1 MRTCSSPCQIRTPHV
16 FLTMCVGQVKIQK
29 MRSNLEEKLM
39 KRMTSVHRRGEE
51 WRAAAQAQ
59 HLQQLRRATTE
70 HQARRVKTISHH
82 LSGTGS
88 NASCGCFPCNSDNI
102 ISGNL
107 LNY

>member
-1 MRTCSSPCQIRTPHV
+1 
-16 FLTMCVGQVKIQK
+16 MCVGQVKIQK

-82 LSGTGS
+82 LSGTGTGS